1 MPSLRFDTLIGWKYG
16 DQVFP
21 TSHLTNDEL
30 KWKLHYKCF
39 DDFTVPGIA
48 ELVVPQFCC
57 KAADPGNRP
66 AVNGLAMISGIC
78 RLFKKVSDSLQSPAR
93 SGAGCIVHF
102 R

>member
-16 DQVFP
+16 DQVFT

-57 KAADPGNRP
+57 KAADSGNRP
-66 AVNGLAMISGIC
+66 GCKRTGYDFRYLPAVYEVGI
-78 RLFKKVSDSLQSPAR
+78 
-93 SGAGCIVHF
+93 
-102 R
+102 